1 MEAFMSIKR
10 AAGLAFAVTMAFG
23 LALPAQAAMPTGA
36 LVPPPG
42 GFILF
47 CARHMQECSGA
58 VARPTSVELT
68 AERRDQLDEVQARVN
83 AAIQYRDDP
92 QHVWDYPTNGTGDC
106 NKYALEKRRELI
118 EMGWPRDALLLTTAM
133 TEHDEAHLV
142 LVVRTSAGDLVLD
155 SRLAPVVDW
164 RRLPYR
170 WLAQQSPESPALWVN
185 VLPAGVATADASA
198 TDGRVATR

>member
-1 MEAFMSIKR
+1 MSIKR
-10 AAGLAFAVTMAFG
+10 AAGLAFAAAVALG
-23 LALPAQAAMPTGA
+23 LALPAQAAMPMPTGA

-47 CARHMQECSGA
+47 CARHMQECSGS
-58 VARPTSVELT
+58 VASPAAVELT
-68 AERRDQLDEVQARVN
+68 AERRAQLDEVQARVN

-92 QHVWDYPTNGTGDC
+92 QHVWDYPVNGTGDC

-118 EMGWPRDALLLTTAM
+118 ELGWPRDALLLTTAM

-155 SRLAPVVDW
+155 SRLAQVVDW
-164 RRLPYR
+164 TRLPYR

-185 VLPAGVATADASA
+185 VRAGGVTTADAG
-198 TDGRVATR
+198 DGRVATR